1 MVLHAQTCYSTDR
14 WSHTKIQIFL
24 EINPVFP
31 NFSIPHNAFTDAHRL
46 LFTSKLITK
55 LIHRGLAIWR
65 NHQERM
71 KKKTGKNTQIWSLSL
86 SYHWFHL
93 IISLILPCHLTDFTM
108 RNQWDDSMKKVLW
121 QRFLSFFQCQNCTKN
136 SSKTAYKCSSL
147 IIRQLQKH
155 PKIRIFQGKSMVRFR
170 KSLVWGRKIISLSNK
185 ILLPNFDELSW
196 SCSAQD
202 IEHSW
207 LQITLPF
214 REVGISRIS
223 YRVTPAS
230 WAAWN
235 KPVKCH

>member
-155 PKIRIFQGKSMVRFR
+155 PKIRIFQGKVWFASENRLYESGKLSVYPTKNCFQTSTNFLGRVVRKASNIAGF
-170 KSLVWGRKIISLSNK
+170 KSLYLFEKLVSLVF
-185 ILLPNFDELSW
+185 L
-196 SCSAQD
+196 
-202 IEHSW
+202 IE
-207 LQITLPF
+207 
-214 REVGISRIS
+214 
-223 YRVTPAS
+223 
-230 WAAWN
+230 
-235 KPVKCH
+235 